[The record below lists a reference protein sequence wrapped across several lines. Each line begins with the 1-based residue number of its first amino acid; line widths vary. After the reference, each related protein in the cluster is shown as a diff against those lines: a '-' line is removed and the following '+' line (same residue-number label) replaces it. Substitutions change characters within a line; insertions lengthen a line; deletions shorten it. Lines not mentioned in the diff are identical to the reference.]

1 MVITGTNRT
10 FIKKHS
16 LRISMETFMNLPKFE
31 EAKVAILPVPYEETT
46 SYKKGT
52 KNAPKAILKASNEL
66 ELYDEELDKEPYQVG
81 ITTLDEI
88 KSLEG
93 IGNLQTD
100 KFLIA
105 IGGEHTISLSL
116 IKRHNQENL
125 SILHID
131 AHADLKDSF
140 ENNKMSHACVM
151 RRVSEINKNIT
162 QVGIRSL
169 EKKEHEFIKNNNI
182 KTFFMKDLI
191 YNKNY
196 IQEILQ
202 TLKENVYLT
211 IDLDALDSSIIPDVG
226 TPEPGGLRWY
236 QLMSLLKQLFKEK
249 NVVGVDI
256 VELKPEKNTNSD
268 YIVSKLIYKIIGY
281 KF

>member
-1 MVITGTNRT
+1 
-10 FIKKHS
+10 
-16 LRISMETFMNLPKFE
+16 METFMNLPNFE
-31 EAKVAILPVPYEETT
+31 EAKVAILPVSYEKTT

-52 KNAPKAILKASNEL
+52 KNAPKLIFKASNEL
-66 ELYDEELDKEPYQVG
+66 ELYDEELENEPYKVG
-81 ITTLDEI
+81 ITTLNEV
-88 KSLEG
+88 KTLEELEK
-93 IGNLQTD
+93 IQTD

-105 IGGEHTISLSL
+105 VGGEHTISLPL
-116 IKRHNQENL
+116 VKKHNQENL
-125 SILHID
+125 SVLQID

-151 RRVSEINKNIT
+151 RRISEFNNNIT
-162 QVGIRSL
+162 QVGVRSL
-169 EKKEHEFIKNNNI
+169 EKQEHEFIKENNI
-182 KTFFMKDLI
+182 KTFFMKDLV

-196 IQEILQ
+196 IQDILG

-211 IDLDALDSSIIPDVG
+211 IDLDALDPSIVPDVG

-236 QLMSLLKQLFKEK
+236 QLLNLLKQLFKEK

-256 VELKPEKNTNSD
+256 VELCPNKQTNSD

-281 KF
+281 KFSS

>member
-1 MVITGTNRT
+1 
-10 FIKKHS
+10 
-16 LRISMETFMNLPKFE
+16 MNLPNFE
-31 EAKVAILPVPYEETT
+31 EAKVAILPVPYEKTT

-66 ELYDEELDKEPYQVG
+66 ELYDEELQKEPYQVG

-88 KSLEG
+88 KTLEE
-93 IGNLQTD
+93 LEKLETD
-100 KFLIA
+100 KFIIA
-105 IGGEHTISLSL
+105 IGGEHIISLPL
-116 IKRHNQENL
+116 IKRHSQENL
-125 SILHID
+125 SILQID

-151 RRVSEINKNIT
+151 RRVFEINKNIT
-162 QVGIRSL
+162 QVGIRFL
-169 EKKEHEFIKNNNI
+169 EKKDHEFIKHNKIN
-182 KTFFMKDLI
+182 TFFMKDLI

-211 IDLDALDSSIIPDVG
+211 IDLDALDPSIMPDVG
-226 TPEPGGLRWY
+226 TPEPGGVRWY
-236 QLMSLLKQLFKEK
+236 QLLSLLKQLFKEK

-256 VELKPEKNTNSD
+256 VELCPNKTTNSD